1 MSHQFTSGVFLN
13 ATPAWHGL
21 GTVLDGRFNDKYADI
36 KLEANMEYRFNLF
49 SFYGF
54 WMRGA
59 VFTDVGNIWYRSD
72 LNGQLP
78 DAQFRLNRL
87 YRDLGVASGA
97 GLRVDFS
104 YFLLRFDFGFPIKD
118 PRYGPQNSGNP
129 KTEAFY
135 SPRKDGW
142 FAPGHWHRPVF
153 QFAIGYPF

>member
-1 MSHQFTSGVFLN
+1 
-13 ATPAWHGL
+13 
-21 GTVLDGRFNDKYADI
+21 
-36 KLEANMEYRFNLF
+36 MEYRFNLF

-59 VFTDVGNIWYRSD
+59 LFTDIGNIWYRSD

-78 DAQFRLNRL
+78 GSEFKLKNL
-87 YRDLGVASGA
+87 YKDLGVAGGF

-104 YFLLRFDFGFPIKD
+104 YFLLRFDLGFPVKD
-118 PRYGPQNSGNP
+118 PRFGPQYAGNP
-129 KTEAFY
+129 RTETFY
-135 SPRKDGW
+135 SPRRDGW